1 MLNAF
6 ANRARELIVG
16 LGFRVSFGIGREVGG
31 NNLSRQFRNRHDFSD
46 PFHSWRNFA
55 AIFPVMFG
63 VATDTS
69 RTGDPEISP
78 TLQHLWRS
86 LEGASG
92 QGARLGTDEWPPADR
107 ERDSEGRQN
116 H

>member
-1 MLNAF
+1 MPNAF

-16 LGFRVSFGIGREVGG
+16 PGSRASFGIGREVGG
-31 NNLSRQFRNRHDFSD
+31 NNLSRQFRNRHHFSG

-69 RTGDPEISP
+69 GNGYRQISP
-78 TLQHLWRS
+78 TLQPLWRS
-86 LEGASG
+86 LEGAID
-92 QGARLGTDEWPPADR
+92 QGARLGTDEWPPTDR
-107 ERDSEGRQN
+107 EHDSKNRQN